1 MSQSTRTSPYVRAK
15 TSQRQLDDEDAEK
28 LRVLGDAVERAFTKV
43 SSARDRLA
51 AQRRAKSMP
60 NTPMARTER
69 DDVDEFAHE
78 RGERFA
84 QLEAAATRLDFLKMI
99 REDEDENSS
108 VETSQ
113 NEGVVVEDDRGASKE
128 VLEDPV
134 VITGSVDTVVSG
146 AEGASE
152 AVIEKIRTL
161 HVVEDDGSTES
172 DSDAAA
178 VANQFD
184 TPEAPLTVPAVMKDT
199 EVYVRVQN
207 DECHIRW
214 PTPGTSKPATCSFKQ
229 FVSELEHGQR
239 VLFAPGVYSSH
250 SGVVEVT
257 ENVTFIG
264 DNAEGG
270 TVFEA
275 DVVVIAP
282 RFAVKWAQFCKLSIS
297 RGESTI
303 EHCRIHGCK
312 DIDRGAFVV
321 GPSAS
326 CRMSN
331 SEIYDNAGE
340 GVVVSAKH
348 AAFESCKIFRN
359 TVGMSVSGTSAVTVS
374 KCRISDNLTYG
385 LMIGADASGTYTD
398 NTICA
403 NEIGV
408 RIEGN
413 ATPSFT
419 RNKVE
424 GNRSDG
430 AQCAQRSS
438 GMLNLNIIKQNG
450 GSGVVFDDSCST
462 QAHKNEIENNKLD
475 GAAICSKSRPTLIA
489 NRIRANAQSG
499 IACAD
504 HSRAMVHANKVS
516 QSVDGV
522 VLAKDAG
529 GNFTDNKVF
538 ENDVGVVIAD
548 DNDGT
553 NFKFVGNEVSE
564 NATSPLRAPSSI
576 AVSVAQK
583 NTLAGVGG
591 EQIASEGGE
600 CVVM

>member
-1 MSQSTRTSPYVRAK
+1 M
-15 TSQRQLDDEDAEK
+15 DDDDAEK
-28 LRVLGDAVERAFTKV
+28 LRALGDAVERAFTKV
-43 SSARDRLA
+43 SSARDRLN
-51 AQRRAKSMP
+51 AQRKAKSMP
-60 NTPMARTER
+60 NTPMTRASGDVVDDFVLER
-69 DDVDEFAHE
+69 Q
-78 RGERFA
+78 GRFE
-84 QLEAAATRLDFLKMI
+84 QLEAAATRLDFLNIIQEDDDQKNVELAQNTTAVEYDDM
-99 REDEDENSS
+99 RQLHDKEDE
-108 VETSQ
+108 
-113 NEGVVVEDDRGASKE
+113 E
-128 VLEDPV
+128 VGKQGEV
-134 VITGSVDTVVSG
+134 AVT
-146 AEGASE
+146 SE
-152 AVIEKIRTL
+152 AVVERVRTL
-161 HVVEDDGSTES
+161 HVVEEDGSTDD
-172 DSDAAA
+172 DSGIDAAGDQCD
-178 VANQFD
+178 VDD
-184 TPEAPLTVPAVMKDT
+184 TSSGAIPEVDS
-199 EVYVRVQN
+199 EVHVRVEKG
-207 DECHIRW
+207 ECHVRW
-214 PTPGTSKPATCSFKQ
+214 PSGTLKPTTCSFKQ
-229 FVSELEHGQR
+229 FINALEHGQR
-239 VLFAPGVYSSH
+239 VVFAPGVYSNTDNPI
-250 SGVVEVT
+250 EVT
-257 ENVTFIG
+257 KNVTFIG
-264 DNAEGG
+264 DDAEGG
-270 TVFEA
+270 TVF
-275 DVVVIAP
+275 DGNVIVLAT
-282 RFAVKWAQFCKLSIS
+282 RFAVKRAHFFKLYIS
-297 RGESTI
+297 RGDATI
-303 EHCRIHGCK
+303 DHCRIHGCK
-312 DIDRGAFVV
+312 LVDSGALII

-326 CRMSN
+326 CRVSN
-331 SEIYDNAGE
+331 TEIYDNAGE
-340 GVVVSAKH
+340 GAVVSAKH
-348 AAFESCKIFRN
+348 ATFDSCKIFRN
-359 TVGMSVSGTSAVTVS
+359 TVGLSVSGTSAVKVS
-374 KCRISDNLTYG
+374 KCRISDNVTYG
-385 LMIGADASGTYTD
+385 LIVGADASGTYTD
-398 NTICA
+398 NVVCA

-516 QSVDGV
+516 HSVDGV